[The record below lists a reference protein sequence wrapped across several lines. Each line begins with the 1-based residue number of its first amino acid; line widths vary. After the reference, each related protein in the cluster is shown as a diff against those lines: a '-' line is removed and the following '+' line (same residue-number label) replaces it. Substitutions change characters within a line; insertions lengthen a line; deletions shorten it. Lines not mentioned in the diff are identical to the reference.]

1 MKAASEFIANL
12 SDVFVLFGDIQ
23 TKRMFGGYGVYR
35 DGLMFALVADDV
47 LYFKVDEHSVGSFIE
62 LGMEQ
67 FEYEKSGKRVK
78 MTYYAAPEEIFEDPE
93 HAEEWA
99 DRAYKAALRQKAR

>member
-1 MKAASEFIANL
+1 ATPYLMGH
-12 SDVFVLFGDIQ
+12 VLH
-23 TKRMFGGYGVYR
+23 
-35 DGLMFALVADDV
+35 LV
-47 LYFKVDEHSVGSFIE
+47 IE
-62 LGMEQ
+62 TAQ

-93 HAEEWA
+93 HAKEWA